1 MKEIFEIINFNGQ
14 GHYYWKKNG
23 NKYFGEYLNGIFNGK
38 VYINVI
44 KWIL

>member
-44 KWIL
+44 K